1 MEEFLYPVRSAMM
14 LQPNQFALFFTVALL
29 AITAYFL
36 LGSVPL
42 LILKHDNPVDSR
54 FIRSFYITYFR
65 MAFVAAVG
73 TAASY
78 ALASRTGFA
87 VGAAAIATLTLVLR
101 ARLIPRDS
109 QVGDFDQHRS
119 ARRHPRESGLV
130 LMGPRGG
137 SRRQHRTGPRTR
149 GRQRLERYFFN
160 S

>member
-1 MEEFLYPVRSAMM
+1 MEDFLYLVRSAMM

-42 LILKHDNPVDSR
+42 LRLKHDNPVDSR

-78 ALASRTGFA
+78 ALASRTGFV

-101 ARLIPRDS
+101 ARLIPRMDRLGI
-109 QVGDFDQHRS
+109 QIQGQDALAIPEFRRIHKS
-119 ARRHPRESGLV
+119 AILINTVQLGAIL
-130 LMGPRGG
+130 G
-137 SRRQHRTGPRTR
+137 SLGS
-149 GRQRLERYFFN
+149 F
-160 S
+160 

>member
-1 MEEFLYPVRSAMM
+1 M

-73 TAASY
+73 TDGELCTGVGEP
-78 ALASRTGFA
+78 ALPSER
-87 VGAAAIATLTLVLR
+87 R
-101 ARLIPRDS
+101 RSPR
-109 QVGDFDQHRS
+109 
-119 ARRHPRESGLV
+119 
-130 LMGPRGG
+130 
-137 SRRQHRTGPRTR
+137 
-149 GRQRLERYFFN
+149 
-160 S
+160 

>member
-1 MEEFLYPVRSAMM
+1 ML
-14 LQPNQFALFFTVALL
+14 LQPNQFALLFTVALL

-78 ALASRTGFA
+78 AMAARLPFA
-87 VGAAAIATLTLVLR
+87 AGAAAIAILTLVLR
-101 ARLIPRDS
+101 AHLIPRM
-109 QVGDFDQHRS
+109 DQ
-119 ARRHPRESGLV
+119 L
-130 LMGPRGG
+130 G
-137 SRRQHRTGPRTR
+137 SRIQGDEPLAIPEFRKMHKSAILINTVQLMAILGSL
-149 GRQRLERYFFN
+149 GLF
-160 S
+160 